1 MQMKSRLV
9 IKIFSLAIVLT
20 MSWLR
25 SYIDIN
31 IVFMVPNQLLKWMDL
46 TDNLETVYVFSE
58 KTSSPSARWVYRECP
73 AGGGQTQVEWTG
85 AWG

>member
-1 MQMKSRLV
+1 MKSRLV

-46 TDNLETVYVFSE
+46 ADNLESVYMFSE
-58 KTSSPSARWVYRECP
+58 KISSPSARWVYRECP